1 MSMKKFVKNFF
12 CRFLFKVSYSGLE
25 NLQKYDQY
33 LICPNHSCI
42 FDPFFIYPV
51 SRNLYIMAKAEIFK
65 YPIFS
70 NIIRHYNVFPVDR
83 TRVDSKSLFQAL
95 SIFNVSEPR
104 QLLIFPEGKVV
115 CSDEEIGKRAR
126 NGATFISAKA
136 NIPIIPTYITRRP
149 KFFSK
154 VHVTFGEP
162 IFMPSNILDD
172 KSKLKNYSK
181 DLINKIYSLHLYD

>member
-1 MSMKKFVKNFF
+1 
-12 CRFLFKVSYSGLE
+12 
-25 NLQKYDQY
+25 
-33 LICPNHSCI
+33 
-42 FDPFFIYPV
+42 
-51 SRNLYIMAKAEIFK
+51 MAKAEIFK

-115 CSDEEIGKRAR
+115 SSDEEIGKRAR

-136 NIPIIPTYITRRP
+136 NIPIIPSYITRRP